1 MQILGLQGFLDLLCS
16 DCKKKEDG
24 AMTCAM
30 YFQGRITSELV
41 GIGAQ
46 CRGERHDQIIMRQ
59 REALAELRARVK
71 TLEQA
76 KPPRECPLV
85 FDIFL

>member
-1 MQILGLQGFLDLLCS
+1 
-16 DCKKKEDG
+16 
-24 AMTCAM
+24 M
-30 YFQGRITSELV
+30 YTYLQGRITSELV

-76 KPPRECPLV
+76 RPPCEWEVFFWWGVGGGWGGGWGVGSYCWSACQVKVHREK
-85 FDIFL
+85 